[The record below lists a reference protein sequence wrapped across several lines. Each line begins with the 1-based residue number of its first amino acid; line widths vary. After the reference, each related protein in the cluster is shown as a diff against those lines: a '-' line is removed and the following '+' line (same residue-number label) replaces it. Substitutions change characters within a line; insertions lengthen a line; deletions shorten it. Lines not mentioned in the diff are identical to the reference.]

1 MKINCLII
9 DDEPASQDVLKKF
22 ISDISWMEIKGICNN
37 AIEAIEIVEKERID
51 VLFLD
56 INMPKLSGLSFY
68 KSLNNPPLV
77 IFTTAY
83 SEYAVDGF
91 NLNAVDYLL
100 KPFSFD
106 RFYQSVE
113 KVRNIVNKNSNQLVL
128 KSDKKLFLVQ
138 LDDIL
143 YVESLGDYIKVHTS
157 NQNLVVYKT
166 MNAISN
172 SLPEDKF
179 FRVHKSFIIN
189 LEKISYVEGN
199 QIAIDNNKIPIGQKY
214 KSIFLDTIKNSF

>member
-68 KSLNNPPLV
+68 KSLHNPPLV

>member
-68 KSLNNPPLV
+68 KSLHNPPLV

-172 SLPEDKF
+172 SLPENKF

>member
-22 ISDISWMEIKGICNN
+22 VSDISWMEIKGICNN

-68 KSLNNPPLV
+68 KSLHNPPLV

-172 SLPEDKF
+172 SLPENKF